1 MHYQFESKI
10 AVEVPQEK
18 SLLQK
23 LCMIGG
29 VLAVVATLAT
39 ILMDGIKGVSFL
51 TGVFVPGF
59 LLVKGFS
66 KRFKIDYVATP
77 VCIDLINNKITI
89 SYPSVKYH
97 INEAA
102 VAEVY
107 EFFTGSIE
115 SLQYSAELN
124 AIRFYGSP
132 IVTINGKNEA
142 HEKRERVVYLTINHA
157 KEICAEIERHLHI
170 NVEHMDQ

>member
-107 EFFTGSIE
+107 EFIAGSIE

-132 IVTINGKNEA
+132 VVTINGKKEA
-142 HEKRERVVYLTINHA
+142 QEKRERVVYLPMNRA